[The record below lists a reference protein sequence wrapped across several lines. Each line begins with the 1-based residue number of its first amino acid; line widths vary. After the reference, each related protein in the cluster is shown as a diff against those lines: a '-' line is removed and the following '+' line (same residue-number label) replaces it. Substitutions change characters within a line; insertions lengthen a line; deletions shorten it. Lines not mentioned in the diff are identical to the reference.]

1 MSTMTTKRPME
12 WDFDRNLA
20 PGKAMCVDITGLRM
34 EFIDIP
40 EQRPP
45 EWAIKT
51 FLSIEDYGRML
62 KTASQ
67 G

>member
-20 PGKAMCVDITGLRM
+20 PGKAMCVDIT
-34 EFIDIP
+34 
-40 EQRPP
+40 